1 MGFNPGQDSPEK
13 YFETVRG
20 ATQILRFS
28 IGVGAPRPVWGCRD
42 RERWTQPHSLK
53 LPRREPGQNPS
64 GQDLRSQPALRSRA
78 GQAISSESAPRLRP
92 LPRHLPAG
100 FPIQLVPRLH
110 ESAIWNGLSTSQS
123 FPSASHRRSISPP
136 PFFLFHRESPT
147 KTSASG
153 FPAAE
158 ECAGAVART
167 CNLPK
172 LVEWTVPKEIQPVHP
187 KGNQS

>member
-110 ESAIWNGLSTSQS
+110 EGAIWNGLSTSQS
-123 FPSASHRRSISPP
+123 FPSASHRQLRISPR
-136 PFFLFHRESPT
+136 PFFSFTEKAPQKQVL
-147 KTSASG
+147 
-153 FPAAE
+153 PAFRPLRNAQ
-158 ECAGAVART
+158 A
-167 CNLPK
+167 
-172 LVEWTVPKEIQPVHP
+172 Q
-187 KGNQS
+187 